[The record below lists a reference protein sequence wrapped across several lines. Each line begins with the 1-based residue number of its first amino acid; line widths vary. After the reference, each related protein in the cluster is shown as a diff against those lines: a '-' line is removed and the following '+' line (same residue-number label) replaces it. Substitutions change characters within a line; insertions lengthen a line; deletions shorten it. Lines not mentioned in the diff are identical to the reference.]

1 MSPFPVVPTRAAK
14 LSRPPGAPTARFVR
28 VGVATILPRMPT
40 MIRALALIFATLVPT
55 SALGPLPPPVQNET
69 HARPEPV
76 VDNGEFMDMFLKST
90 YTELQQVMAK
100 PPADRKAWAAIYQTA
115 TRLAE
120 LQNLLFFRN
129 RDEVKDPRWAEHT
142 AAGRQAAATLA
153 NAAVVSLRNLQKA
166 DFPDVRKKYV
176 ALADSCNA
184 CHKTFARDAP
194 TIKP

>member
-1 MSPFPVVPTRAAK
+1 MKVTFLVIVLAVAVAP
-14 LSRPPGAPTARFVR
+14 RPRLMPS
-28 VGVATILPRMPT
+28 IL
-40 MIRALALIFATLVPT
+40 AQ
-55 SALGPLPPPVQNET
+55 SET

-90 YTELQQVMAK
+90 YVELQQAVAK
-100 PPADRKAWAAIYQTA
+100 PPAERKEWAAIYQKA
-115 TRLAE
+115 IRLAE

-129 RDEVKDPRWAEHT
+129 RDEVKDPRWAAHS
-142 AAGRQAAATLA
+142 ADGRQAAADLA
-153 NAAVVSLRNLQKA
+153 NAALFSLRNIQKA
-166 DFPDVRKKYV
+166 DFELVRKKHV